1 MKSQQKLVIFSAIGL
16 ILFFLVTGSMY
27 KNQQSNEISNKAKEN
42 ALLLERPYSYSIGNK
57 DAKVHLVEFFDP
69 ACETCAQFKP
79 LVEKIMEDNKDKIRL
94 TLRYAPYHSGS
105 DYVVKMLEAARKQGK
120 FEETLDMMFATQKY
134 WASHHQPNPQVLWQ
148 FLPKIGLDIDKL
160 VVDMKDPELDKLI
173 AQELADAKVLG
184 ANKTP
189 SYFVN
194 GKPLQKFGYKQLKEL
209 IYSEL

>member
-134 WASHHQPNPQVLWQ
+134 WASHHQPKPQVLWQ
-148 FLPKIGLDIDKL
+148 FLPKLGLDIDQL
-160 VVDMKDPELDKLI
+160 VIDMKDPKLDDLI
-173 AQELADAKVLG
+173 KQDLADAKILG
-184 ANKTP
+184 ATKTP

-194 GKPLQKFGYKQLKEL
+194 GKPLQKFGYVQLKEL

>member
-16 ILFFLVTGSMY
+16 ILFFMITGSLY
-27 KNQQSNEISNKAKEN
+27 KNTQSNEISNVIEQN
-42 ALLLERPYSYSIGNK
+42 ALLLERPYSYSVGNT

-69 ACETCAQFKP
+69 ACATCAQFYP
-79 LVEKIMEDNKDKIRL
+79 LVKKIMEENRGNIRL

-105 DYVVKMLEAARKQGK
+105 DQVVKMLEAARKQDK
-120 FEETLDMMFATQKY
+120 FEETLNMIFSTQKY
-134 WASHHQPNPQVLWQ
+134 WISNHQVNSQALWQ
-148 FLPKIGLDIDKL
+148 FLPSLGLDIDKFII
-160 VVDMKDPELDKLI
+160 DMKNPELDKLI
-173 AQELADAKVLG
+173 AQDLADAKVLG

-194 GKPLQKFGYKQLKEL
+194 GKPLQKFGYEQLKEL